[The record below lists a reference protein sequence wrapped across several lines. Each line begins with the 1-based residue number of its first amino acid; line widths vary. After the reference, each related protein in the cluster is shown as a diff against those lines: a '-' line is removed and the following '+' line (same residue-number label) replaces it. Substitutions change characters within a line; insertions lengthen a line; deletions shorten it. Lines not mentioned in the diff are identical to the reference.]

1 MRFRFALLAALL
13 ALAVPAVSAQMT
25 IPHRASDEVR
35 ASPNAVVGQTVG
47 TTDVLITYGRPSVR
61 GRVIFGDL
69 VPYGEVWRTGANEA
83 TTFTVSKDVTVEGE
97 ALPAGTYALF
107 TIPTEEGWTVIF
119 NRAAEQWGA
128 FDHDPAQDA
137 LRIEVAPEEGAAT
150 EMMTFAFED
159 ITDTSADVV
168 LSWAGLLVPFQ
179 IEVEAAP
186 AEED

>member
-1 MRFRFALLAALL
+1 
-13 ALAVPAVSAQMT
+13 
-25 IPHRASDEVR
+25 
-35 ASPNAVVGQTVG
+35 
-47 TTDVLITYGRPSVR
+47 
-61 GRVIFGDL
+61 

-137 LRIEVAPEEGAAT
+137 LRVEVAPEEGAAT